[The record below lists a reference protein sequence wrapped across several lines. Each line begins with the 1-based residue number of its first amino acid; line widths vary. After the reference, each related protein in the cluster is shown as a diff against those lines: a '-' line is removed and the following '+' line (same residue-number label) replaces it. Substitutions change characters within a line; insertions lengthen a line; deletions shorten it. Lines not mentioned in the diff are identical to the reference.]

1 MSEIDT
7 ENDPRPVLPELHHY
21 PEDVLVEH
29 QMAEQAWRAR
39 ETERERLAHNAA
51 VKQRADAEYLE
62 ELERKVAAAKDDS
75 LISRA
80 KDREIARLKGLVAK
94 VEADDGQRTRGH

>member
-21 PEDVLVEH
+21 PDDVLREH
-29 QMAEQAWRAR
+29 LIAEHAWRGR
-39 ETERERLAHNAA
+39 ETERERLAFNAA
-51 VKQRADAEYLE
+51 VKEQADAEYLE
-62 ELERKVAAAKDDS
+62 ELERKVQAAKDDA

-80 KDREIARLKGLVAK
+80 KDREIARLKALVATMRADE
-94 VEADDGQRTRGH
+94 VERGH